1 LISVNF
7 QDQTVGVWA
16 VVVHV
21 MNAKGGKK

>member
-1 LISVNF
+1 VNF